1 MGRNGLNKRVELA
14 AIDAG
19 ARTRAQNV
27 SIIVSI
33 ILPTQAG
40 GRRAL

>member
-1 MGRNGLNKRVELA
+1 MDLNGLKKRVELT

-33 ILPTQAG
+33 ILPSQAG